1 METEIII
8 FFGTVVFCFLVCN
21 CFCKN
26 QNNQI
31 HSERNLIGI
40 RIDVENNQNIL
51 VEENQNLSNEE
62 NQILEDALNISRE
75 TYKNEFNENLNKLEI
90 ILLKDHPSFTDEEL
104 ECPISFDSL
113 NLNEEI
119 YLLPC
124 KHIFKK
130 IYLEEMLR
138 LKNECPICRE
148 KIFL

>member
-1 METEIII
+1 MEPEIII

-75 TYKNEFNENLNKLEI
+75 TYKKEFNENLNKLEI
-90 ILLKDHPSFTDEEL
+90 ILLNSEIFAEFVGFNIRSFPLNDTINMKNNKEYKDKNFYYYNL
-104 ECPISFDSL
+104 FKRLNKKYKSFDKY
-113 NLNEEI
+113 I
-119 YLLPC
+119 
-124 KHIFKK
+124 
-130 IYLEEMLR
+130 
-138 LKNECPICRE
+138 
-148 KIFL
+148 